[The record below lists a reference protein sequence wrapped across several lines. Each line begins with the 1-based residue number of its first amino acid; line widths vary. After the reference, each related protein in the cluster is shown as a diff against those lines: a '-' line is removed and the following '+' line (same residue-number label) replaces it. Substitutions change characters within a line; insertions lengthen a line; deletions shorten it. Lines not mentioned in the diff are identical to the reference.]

1 MISKK
6 VEKALNEQ
14 IALEGTASFIYLAM
28 ASWCD
33 SEGLEGCTEFMHQR
47 KRSNNF

>member
-33 SEGLEGCTEFMHQR
+33 SEGLEGCTESLL
-47 KRSNNF
+47 KKKK